1 MYVEGVQCVESAGRC
16 SSAPCSHPTSPRSTR
31 LFRIR
36 EVADKI
42 NKYGGH
48 TQPALAG
55 LKVPIK
61 QTVLGPNHIGILLE
75 DGRAYRCAYS
85 IIPERLDLTKN
96 EPMKRYVKCSNSVAS
111 MPPPPG
117 RFDLLAGAAVCRLLA
132 HSFIRLHSHSLRI
145 IIIV

>member
-1 MYVEGVQCVESAGRC
+1 MGIAPNRLPHDGILVRSHFVTRRRPHTHIREYSAYVKQRTGQC
-16 SSAPCSHPTSPRSTR
+16 PPQLTTR
-31 LFRIR
+31 LSRFRIR

-61 QTVLGPNHIGILLE
+61 QTVLGPSHIGILLE

-96 EPMKRYVKCSNSVAS
+96 EPMKR
-111 MPPPPG
+111 
-117 RFDLLAGAAVCRLLA
+117 
-132 HSFIRLHSHSLRI
+132 
-145 IIIV
+145 

>member
-1 MYVEGVQCVESAGRC
+1 MSKPDGRC
-16 SSAPCSHPTSPRSTR
+16 PVACTLTDTR
-31 LFRIR
+31 PPSLFRRFRIR

-61 QTVLGPNHIGILLE
+61 QTVLGPSHIGILLE

-96 EPMKRYVKCSNSVAS
+96 EPMKR
-111 MPPPPG
+111 
-117 RFDLLAGAAVCRLLA
+117 
-132 HSFIRLHSHSLRI
+132 
-145 IIIV
+145 

>member
-1 MYVEGVQCVESAGRC
+1 MSNSAGQC
-16 SSAPCSHPTSPRSTR
+16 PPQLTTPRLSR
-31 LFRIR
+31 FRIR

-61 QTVLGPNHIGILLE
+61 QTVLGPSHIGILLE

-96 EPMKRYVKCSNSVAS
+96 EPMKR
-111 MPPPPG
+111 
-117 RFDLLAGAAVCRLLA
+117 
-132 HSFIRLHSHSLRI
+132 
-145 IIIV
+145 

>member
-1 MYVEGVQCVESAGRC
+1 MYVKGVCNVCAPLDSGRLN
-16 SSAPCSHPTSPRSTR
+16 PSPDTRSP
-31 LFRIR
+31 LASFLSRIR

-42 NKYGGH
+42 NKYGH

-61 QTVLGPNHIGILLE
+61 QTVLGPSHIGILLE

-96 EPMKRYVKCSNSVAS
+96 EPMKR
-111 MPPPPG
+111 
-117 RFDLLAGAAVCRLLA
+117 
-132 HSFIRLHSHSLRI
+132 
-145 IIIV
+145 